1 MDVKVTQNKKS
12 NRLKWASLSIILF
25 SLILWLVLQPSGA
38 SKVNKNDI
46 WTGTVQRGDLQLH
59 VSAYGR
65 LKSKTSRLLTAKS
78 NATVDEIILKPGALV
93 ESGSVILKLTDP
105 LISQALSEAK
115 RSVNQSQNQ
124 FTQLE
129 INQKRELLAQK
140 AQLETLRSSLES
152 AALEVNAQQ
161 QLIDKGIV
169 SNIDYQRSLLEH
181 RQLTRRLKI
190 EQQRIEQ
197 LRALHIANLQI
208 AQSNIDAQ
216 KEIQNVAQSQF
227 HALTVTAG
235 ITGVVQSLSVEI
247 GQSVSFGQQLALVG
261 STDQLYALLS
271 VPQSTMQQVKLSQN
285 VAIDTRGGIINGVVS
300 RIDPVINNG
309 SVEVEVVLNSALT
322 HNARPE
328 LNIQG
333 KIDTGLRKN
342 VLYINKPIGVEQDQ
356 SAHLFRLNQSIDEA
370 KQIKLQ
376 FGAQT
381 HDKIEIISG
390 AKAAEQFILSDM
402 SRWQAH
408 STLTLM

>member
-25 SLILWLVLQPSGA
+25 SIIVWLLLQPSSA

-65 LKSKTSRLLTAKS
+65 LKSKASRLLTAKS

-115 RSVNQSQNQ
+115 RSVNQSKNQ

-129 INQKRELLAQK
+129 INQKRDLLAQQ

-190 EQQRIEQ
+190 EQERIEQ
-197 LRALHIANLQI
+197 LRALHIANLKI

-216 KEIQNVAQSQF
+216 QEIQNAAQSQF

-261 STDQLYALLS
+261 STDELYALLS

-285 VAIDTRGGIINGVVS
+285 VAIDTRGGIINGAVS
-300 RIDPVINNG
+300 RIDPVIKNG

-356 SAHLFRLNQSIDEA
+356 NAHLFRLNQSSNEA

-381 HDKIEIISG
+381 HDKIEIVSG

>member
-59 VSAYGR
+59 VSTYGR

-197 LRALHIANLQI
+197 LRALHIANLKI

-227 HALTVTAG
+227 HALTVTAE

-333 KIDTGLRKN
+333 KINTGLRKN

>member
-59 VSAYGR
+59 VSTYGR

-197 LRALHIANLQI
+197 LRALHIANLKI
-208 AQSNIDAQ
+208 AQSSIDAQ

-333 KIDTGLRKN
+333 KINTGLRKN

>member
-59 VSAYGR
+59 VSTYGR

-197 LRALHIANLQI
+197 LRALHIANLKI

-333 KIDTGLRKN
+333 KINTGLRKN